1 MANIKSAMKRIR
13 TSEKRRV
20 RNAAVRSAVRG
31 SVKSARAAIEA
42 GQAAQARETLQR
54 TIQTLDKAV
63 TKGVIHKNTAARKK
77 SRLTRQLN
85 ALASRYLASSA
96 TRQVRSAR
104 GFPPPVLRA
113 WSTSRHCWAAR
124 ASTPRACGARCTSAG
139 PPAGAGRSGSALS
152 ASGACASSRRCS
164 SCRTRSATR

>member
-85 ALASRYLASSA
+85 ALASR
-96 TRQVRSAR
+96 
-104 GFPPPVLRA
+104 
-113 WSTSRHCWAAR
+113 
-124 ASTPRACGARCTSAG
+124 
-139 PPAGAGRSGSALS
+139 
-152 ASGACASSRRCS
+152 
-164 SCRTRSATR
+164 